1 MRPLSIGSSPFERLV
16 VWQRAMDL
24 ADRVHVLTRN
34 AAPRFRFAL
43 ADQMNRS
50 AISIPSNIAEGA
62 GRFSPREFRRFVGIA
77 RGPVR
82 ELETQLLLGIRVGMV
97 RAGDAA
103 EPLIWAADV
112 GRMLSRLGSSLRRA
126 AEDG

>member
-1 MRPLSIGSSPFERLV
+1 
-16 VWQRAMDL
+16 MDL
-24 ADRVHVLTRN
+24 AARVHVLTVD
-34 AAPRFRFAL
+34 AAPRFRFTL

-50 AISIPSNIAEGA
+50 AASISSNIAEGA
-62 GRFSPREFRRFVGIA
+62 GRFSPREFCRFVGIA
-77 RGPVR
+77 RGSVR
-82 ELETQLLLGIRVGMV
+82 ELETQLLLGIMVGMV
-97 RAGDAA
+97 PAGDAA